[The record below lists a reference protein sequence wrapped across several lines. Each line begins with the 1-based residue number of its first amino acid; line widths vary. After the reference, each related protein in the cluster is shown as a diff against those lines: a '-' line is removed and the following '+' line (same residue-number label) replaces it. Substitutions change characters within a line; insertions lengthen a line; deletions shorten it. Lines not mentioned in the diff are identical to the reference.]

1 MPLRVPVPWKPPL
14 AFLAAAG
21 LLALALVPG
30 WLPAQK
36 AEKEHKPRALP
47 LEDALKKARVEGKYA
62 MLLRQFKVEKD
73 AETYGEFRDYG
84 ASSFQTY
91 AGHSDLPKGY
101 WVYVYPYWYIWR
113 DLSATP
119 KVKRDWGPEQA
130 TGEPDTTEAG
140 DIVTAWASLTPD
152 DQDEWL
158 LLEYAEPVVPRAVL
172 VHETYNPGALARV
185 TVFKLDGTEVEV
197 WKGKDPTAPD
207 EAKGVSVIP
216 FKVDFKVNRVKLYIN
231 SKEVPG
237 WNEIDA
243 VGLKDADGKTHWA
256 ASADASSTFAQQRPA
271 VPEPMPTSA
280 ANAERI
286 RKLEEEVR
294 QLKAEV
300 AEMKRMMMKKEKDK
314 DK

>member
-1 MPLRVPVPWKPPL
+1 MLLRVSLPWKRVL
-14 AFLAAAG
+14 ALVAAAG

-30 WLPAQK
+30 DLSAQK
-36 AEKEHKPRALP
+36 AEKEDKPRRALP
-47 LEDALKKARVEGKYA
+47 LEEALKKARVDGKYA
-62 MLLRQFKVEKD
+62 MLLRQIKVEDD
-73 AETYGEFRDYG
+73 AGTYGDFRDDG
-84 ASSFQTY
+84 VRDMRQY
-91 AGHSDLPKGY
+91 AGYNDLPKGH

-113 DLSATP
+113 DLSAAP
-119 KVKRDWGPEQA
+119 KMNRQWGPEQA

-158 LLEYAEPVVPRAVL
+158 LLEFAEPVVPRAVM
-172 VHETYNPGALARV
+172 VYETFNPGALGRV

-197 WKGKDPTAPD
+197 WKGKDPTSPD

-216 FKVDFKVNRVKLYIN
+216 FKVDFKVNRVKLYLN
-231 SKEVPG
+231 SKDVPG

-243 VGLKDADGKTHWA
+243 VGLKDRDGKTLWA
-256 ASADASSTFAQQRPA
+256 TSADASSTFAQQQPA
-271 VPEPMPTSA
+271 VPEPTVTPA

-300 AEMKRMMMKKEKDK
+300 AEMKKMMLKKDKEK
-314 DK
+314 